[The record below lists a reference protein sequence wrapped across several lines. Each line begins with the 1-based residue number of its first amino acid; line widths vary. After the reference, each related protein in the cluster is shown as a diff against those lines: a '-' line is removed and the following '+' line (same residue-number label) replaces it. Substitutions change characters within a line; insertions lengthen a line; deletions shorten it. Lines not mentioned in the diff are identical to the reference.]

1 MSLTVCPVEPN
12 INNLKKSHDLVGFN
26 VFWCISPSFIVFNQ
40 LETNKVHSFKTEQPF
55 ILWTEGSCL
64 YSISVKHHHQY

>member
-40 LETNKVHSFKTEQPF
+40 LETNKVHSFKTE
-55 ILWTEGSCL
+55 
-64 YSISVKHHHQY
+64 